1 MREPNP
7 ATTPPVTSWQQLT
20 DYLKEHGMTD
30 KSTGAWLTLNSTYF
44 ANHTD
49 NPLSLL
55 SDADT
60 LLKRANAVAAT
71 MRELLFINPNANRQE
86 LMFSLQAVETLM
98 QMAQGS
104 TREAQMRF
112 EEIGDGWLTGD
123 YE

>member
-1 MREPNP
+1 
-7 ATTPPVTSWQQLT
+7 
-20 DYLKEHGMTD
+20 
-30 KSTGAWLTLNSTYF
+30 
-44 ANHTD
+44 
-49 NPLSLL
+49 
-55 SDADT
+55 

-112 EEIGDGWLTGD
+112 EEIGDGWIRAGPVGLNSQARLD
-123 YE
+123 KWMACVV